1 MDGSVAPGGRREG
14 AVLGYTILP
23 VRRFGRSFS
32 LALAT
37 LLLVLVAGPVSAA
50 RCRMSGY
57 CPMMAKSG
65 GPAPS
70 QAAGGAMS
78 APMSCCRPQARPAA
92 TGVAGLEPS
101 SAVLSAIPPGAGVA
115 LPPAISVATARAGTL
130 HPLGLYTLHS
140 VWRI

>member
-1 MDGSVAPGGRREG
+1 
-14 AVLGYTILP
+14 

-32 LALAT
+32 LALAA

-57 CPMMAKSG
+57 CPMMAMMAKMAKSS
-65 GPAPS
+65 GPTPCS
-70 QAAGGAMS
+70 AAGGAMS

-101 SAVLSAIPPGAGVA
+101 SAVLAAIPPGAGMA
-115 LPPAISVATARAGTL
+115 ILPTVPVATARAGTL